1 MAEGRSLFSRLFGRG
16 EVVTNAISTT
26 PEYDS
31 APYARG
37 VAGVTH
43 HAKRST
49 QQLRRW
55 SRTNPWIRAAIN
67 LRRTQISQAK
77 WDIIGIDSETNPNT
91 KKIAQIKELL
101 RRPNERMDSWRSLME
116 PVIEDILV
124 LDQGVIEVEAT
135 NGGRIGSYNRPVAS
149 LHAKDASKIVF
160 DSGWDGT
167 DPNAPRYYEFA
178 DDGREIARYLN
189 HELLVIIS
197 NPVTYTPLGLSPL
210 EVLAETIEADLAAAA
225 YNAKAVM
232 AAAPPGVLHLG
243 EGVRADQV
251 DAFRA
256 YWDAEIAGRS
266 QIAITGGG
274 KGMQWMP
281 LASSNRDMQFMEWQV
296 YLARKICAVFA
307 VQPQDIGIGF
317 DMNRSSSQVAAKF
330 TQDNGIKPLMELIAE
345 FMTREIV
352 WRYDE
357 NLRFSFT
364 GMGMQD
370 QAEMADYYKA
380 SLAGLP
386 WLRLNDAL
394 RERGQDGIGDIGE
407 EIWLPSP
414 QGYMPMSVYM
424 KYLENII
431 SKGEVEPQDTPPT
444 GNNPQGTPSPEQ
456 GEDIVPDNAPAN
468 APQSQTAKAA
478 GDQIIVCDIDGT
490 LTTQDGSDE
499 ENEAVVSYLQQK
511 SDNHRIFIVSARS
524 IKRLDETRAW
534 LEENDVPHDELYL
547 SDFPAGAGLQFKRD
561 RISHIL
567 KDHGPVVEAIEN
579 DPAVREAYQAAGAQN
594 VHGPEDISK
603 NYAATDYSGINLG
616 VPAAVKAEATR
627 GLAWRKEFGRGGIG
641 PGQATA
647 NMLISGKM
655 TIPRV
660 RKMRAF
666 LARHE
671 VDKQGEGFNQGED
684 GYPSAGRI
692 AWALWGGNPGQS
704 WANKIMRQVEAR
716 EKR

>member
-16 EVVTNAISTT
+16 EVVTNAIATT

-77 WDIIGIDSETNPNT
+77 WDIIGIDSETNPNA

-101 RRPNERMDSWRSLME
+101 RRPNQRMDSWRSLME

-178 DDGREIARYLN
+178 EDGREIARYLN

-357 NLRFSFT
+357 NLRFSFI

-394 RERGQDGIGDIGE
+394 RERGQDGIGDMGE

-424 KYLENII
+424 EYLANII
-431 SKGEVEPQDTPPT
+431 SKGEVQPDGTPPT
-444 GNNPQGTPSPEQ
+444 ANNPQGTPSPDQ
-456 GEDIVPDNAPAN
+456 GQDIVPDNTTEN
-468 APQSQTAKAA
+468 SPQSQTAKAA
-478 GDQIIVCDIDGT
+478 GGVVVCDIDGT
-490 LTTQDGSDE
+490 LTKYDGSQDAN
-499 ENEAVVSYLQQK
+499 ENTVLYLK
-511 SDNHRIFIVSARS
+511 EMSASHKVIIVSSRS
-524 IKRLDETRAW
+524 VKRLEETTAW
-534 LEENDVPHDELYL
+534 LNANEVPHDSVYL
-547 SDFPAGAGLQFKRD
+547 SDFPTGAGLQFKRYKVGN
-561 RISHIL
+561 II
-567 KDHGPVVEAIEN
+567 KDSGPVAIAIDN
-579 DPAVREAYQAAGAQN
+579 DEDVRAVYRDLGVSDAKA
-594 VHGPEDISK
+594 PEDLPK
-603 NYAATDYSGINLG
+603 
-616 VPAAVKAEATR
+616 VKR
-627 GLAWRKEFGRGGIG
+627 
-641 PGQATA
+641 
-647 NMLISGKM
+647 SGK
-655 TIPRV
+655 
-660 RKMRAF
+660 RKRA
-666 LARHE
+666 A
-671 VDKQGEGFNQGED
+671 K
-684 GYPSAGRI
+684 
-692 AWALWGGNPGQS
+692 
-704 WANKIMRQVEAR
+704 
-716 EKR
+716 